1 MNELNLPTTRSAGK
15 GALIFIVIVAAL
27 AGAVLSWYL
36 FKPGHSGAAQIATKQ
51 ATVLPATKTL
61 APFLLTDQH
70 GKRFDNQRLLG
81 KWTLLSFGYTNCP
94 DICPTDLAML
104 AQVDDQLSQ
113 DSNMPPYQIGFVS
126 VDPERDTPAKLAQY
140 VAYFDPAF
148 LGITGSE
155 AALLAFTRPLGI
167 IYAKVKTQD
176 SAIGYVVDHSAS
188 IVLLDPEGRYRA
200 LFSPPH
206 HARYMAHDVLAIAEA
221 ESER

>member
-27 AGAVLSWYL
+27 AGTVLSWYL
-36 FKPGHSGAAQIATKQ
+36 FKPGYSGTAQIATKQ
-51 ATVLPATKTL
+51 ATVLPATKPI
-61 APFLLTDQH
+61 APFVLTDQH

-126 VDPERDTPAKLAQY
+126 IRSA
-140 VAYFDPAF
+140 
-148 LGITGSE
+148 
-155 AALLAFTRPLGI
+155 TRPQSWPS
-167 IYAKVKTQD
+167 TSPTSTPRF
-176 SAIGYVVDHSAS
+176 SALPA
-188 IVLLDPEGRYRA
+188 
-200 LFSPPH
+200 
-206 HARYMAHDVLAIAEA
+206 ARQHCSRLPARSVSSM
-221 ESER
+221 

>member
-1 MNELNLPTTRSAGK
+1 MNELNRPSTRCTGK
-15 GALIFIVIVAAL
+15 GALIFIVIVAAI
-27 AGAVLSWYL
+27 AGTGLSWYL
-36 FKPGHSGAAQIATKQ
+36 FKPGRADSAEIATKQ
-51 ATVLPATKTL
+51 ATVLPATQPL
-61 APFLLTDQH
+61 APFVLTDQH
-70 GKRFDNQRLLG
+70 GERFDNQRLLG

-104 AQVDDQLSQ
+104 SQVDDQLSQ
-113 DSNMPPYQIGFVS
+113 ASGMPPYQIGFVS

-148 LGITGSE
+148 LGITGSD

-206 HARYMAHDVLAIAEA
+206 HARYMAHDVLAIAQA
-221 ESER
+221 E